1 MSVSLT
7 PVITT
12 AGLQAVLSATNDGLQ
27 AKISHVA
34 LGDIGWSP
42 TNSATRLKAEK
53 NRVAVSNGTRIQ
65 PTQIHVTAVENG
77 STEYW
82 VREVGFILD
91 DGTLFAIWS
100 HPTQALAWKAAGVDL
115 LLAFDMLLSA
125 LPADSVTIDGT
136 GGVNLAPATQDQ
148 EGLVRLA
155 TSQEAIAG
163 ALNSAVAMS
172 PADSRAHGDA
182 RYSQLSHRHLW
193 TEIDGKPLSYP
204 ASSHRHYWS
213 QIDGKPSTYPPSS
226 HNHDT
231 LYIRKSN
238 FRVTSGFVKTNNR
251 YSSAGWAGFNDWTRN
266 YADISPPYGY
276 TMSHLQGFIA
286 SIGIVYLSGD
296 VNGDDNLYLRWRR
309 ESSKVRVICNNSENR
324 ANSYINYL
332 AIWRK

>member
-7 PVITT
+7 PIITT

-42 TNSATRLKAEK
+42 TNSALSLKREK

-100 HPTQALAWKAAGVDL
+100 HLTQALAWKAAGVDL

-136 GGVNLAPATQDQ
+136 GGVNLAPATQGQ

-182 RYSQLSHRHLW
+182 RYSRLSHRHPW
-193 TEIDGKPLSYP
+193 SEIDGKP
-204 ASSHRHYWS
+204 
-213 QIDGKPSTYPPSS
+213 TVYPPVN
-226 HNHDT
+226 HNHDDR
-231 LYIRKSN
+231 YPFKS
-238 FRVTSGFVKTNNR
+238 GD
-251 YSSAGWAGFNDWTRN
+251 YSSLRARATTKADVGLSNVPN
-266 YADISPPYGY
+266 YSATS
-276 TMSHLQGFIA
+276 
-286 SIGIVYLSGD
+286 SIGD
-296 VNGDDNLYLRWRR
+296 
-309 ESSKVRVICNNSENR
+309 SSNSKFATAGAVKRAYDR
-324 ANSYINYL
+324 ANSRSLGWGSVQITGYLNNFDAVINYTVPNQHVMVGL
-332 AIWRK
+332 YSYHTNNTEDRRWRVRYRSLNLS

>member
-7 PVITT
+7 PIITT
-12 AGLQAVLSATNDGLQ
+12 AGLQAVLSASNDGLQ

-34 LGDIGWSP
+34 LGDLGWSP
-42 TNSATRLKAEK
+42 TNSATRLKREK
-53 NRVAVSNGTRIQ
+53 NRVPVSNGTRIQ

-77 STEYW
+77 NVEYW
-82 VREVGFILD
+82 VREVGFVLD

-136 GGVNLAPATQDQ
+136 GGVNLAPATQSK

-155 TSQEAIAG
+155 TNQEAIAG
-163 ALNSAVAMS
+163 SINSAVAMS
-172 PADSRAHGDA
+172 PADSRVHGDA
-182 RYSQLSHRHLW
+182 RYARISHRHDWDNLDEVPSEFPPEDHEHDW
-193 TEIDGKPLSYP
+193 DEITGKP
-204 ASSHRHYWS
+204 R
-213 QIDGKPSTYPPSS
+213 TYEPSS
-226 HNHDT
+226 HDHDT
-231 LYIRKSN
+231 RYIRKSY
-238 FRVTSGFVKTNNR
+238 FRVTSGFVKTENR
-251 YSSAGWAGFNDWTRN
+251 YSKSNWAGFNDWTRN

-276 TMSHLQGFIA
+276 TMSNLQGFIA
-286 SIGIVYLSGD
+286 SIGVIYFDGN
-296 VNGDDNLYLRWRR
+296 VNDDDMLYLRWKR
-309 ESSKVRVICNNSENR
+309 ETDKVRVICNNSENE

>member
-7 PVITT
+7 PIITT

-42 TNSATRLKAEK
+42 NNSATRLKAEK

-182 RYSQLSHRHLW
+182 RYSRLSHRHPW
-193 TEIDGKPLSYP
+193 SEIDGKP
-204 ASSHRHYWS
+204 
-213 QIDGKPSTYPPSS
+213 TVYPPVS
-226 HNHDT
+226 HNHDDR
-231 LYIRKSN
+231 YPFKS
-238 FRVTSGFVKTNNR
+238 GD
-251 YSSAGWAGFNDWTRN
+251 YSSLRARATTKADVGLSNVPN
-266 YADISPPYGY
+266 YSATS
-276 TMSHLQGFIA
+276 
-286 SIGIVYLSGD
+286 SIGD
-296 VNGDDNLYLRWRR
+296 
-309 ESSKVRVICNNSENR
+309 SSNSKLATAGAVKRAYDR
-324 ANSYINYL
+324 ANSRSLGWGSVQITGYLNNFDAVINYTVPNQHVMVGL
-332 AIWRK
+332 YSYHTNNTEDRRWRVRYRSLNLS